1 MGDGHPGFT
10 PTTMG
15 QRPMTPRS
23 DILLIQLPIP
33 PLGSQAE
40 SENVPLAAGCLA
52 AALPAAHRKGT
63 EKIAIFPGDE
73 AGTLGDAALL
83 QSIVQLEPA
92 AIGFTC
98 YLWNIERTLWLCRKI
113 KERLSN
119 TTILLGGP
127 EIQPDNR
134 WVWNTGGFDAAVVG
148 EGEETFRR
156 WCDVRKR
163 RSAWVDVP
171 GLWVGPK
178 FAPPRQP
185 APPAHLASLPSPYS
199 AGLLIPRET
208 MWLETARGCRYRCK
222 FCAYHQ
228 GRRAI
233 RPFAEAE
240 VRANLRLALRH
251 RVREVFLLDP
261 TLNQRRNF
269 GRFIDLL
276 AEENRDHQ
284 IQFSAELRAEGIDST
299 LASELR
305 NANFTEVEIG
315 LQTVEPAAQ
324 AAIGRRVD
332 LDRFARGAKALR
344 AAGIRTRTDLIL
356 GLPGDTIDSMR
367 RAIDFLVDH
376 ELFDELQLFPLSL
389 LPGTPLAAEAERW
402 KLQAQSRPPYYVV
415 ANAAVNWIEI
425 AELVEETQRR
435 LGIEYDPAPLPPP
448 YSESEG
454 DAGTNA
460 LWLTSNTDA
469 NGCWTMRRV
478 DLDRVPRGGRW
489 RTAFAARPYPA
500 ISATIYLR
508 SRCFARARHLAADI
522 VRFVIDQ
529 NPFITLT
536 VVLEPGDRP
545 DEITPELAARLHAIC
560 REKVSYLDRM
570 LSVQTDRR
578 RGSRRIVVAVPE
590 TYRAYL
596 GRGWRRS
603 IESWANIIWRECPPS
618 RAPRTVPP
626 RKE

>member
-1 MGDGHPGFT
+1 
-10 PTTMG
+10 
-15 QRPMTPRS
+15 MTPRS

-33 PLGSQAE
+33 PLGSQAA

-52 AALPAAHRKGT
+52 TALPPHNRDGC
-63 EKIAIFPGDE
+63 ERIAIFPGEE

-83 QSIVQLEPA
+83 HAVVQRAPA

-98 YLWNIERTLWLCRKI
+98 YLWNIERTLWLCRQI
-113 KERLSN
+113 KERLPK
-119 TTILLGGP
+119 TTVLLGGP

-134 WVWNTGGFDAAVVG
+134 WVWNAGGFDAAVVG

-156 WCDVRKR
+156 WLDMRNQ
-163 RSAWVDVP
+163 RSAWADVP
-171 GLWVGPK
+171 GLWVGPT

-185 APPAHLASLPSPYS
+185 APPVSLAALQSPYT
-199 AGLLIPRET
+199 AGLLIPHET

-228 GRRAI
+228 GRRTI
-233 RPFAEAE
+233 RSFAEAE
-240 VRANLRLALRH
+240 LRANLRLAIRH

-269 GRFIDLL
+269 AGFIDLL
-276 AEENRDHQ
+276 AEENREHQ
-284 IQFSAELRAEGIDST
+284 IRFSAELRAEGIDSA
-299 LASELR
+299 LARKLR
-305 NANFTEVEIG
+305 NANFAEVEIG

-332 LDRFARGAKALR
+332 LDAFARGAQAIR

-367 RAIDFLVDH
+367 RAIDFLVDR

-402 KLQAQSRPPYYVV
+402 KLQAQPRPPYYVV

-425 AELVEETQRR
+425 AQLVEETQRR

-448 YSESEG
+448 YCEG
-454 DAGTNA
+454 ENDTVANARWLARNAGANA
-460 LWLTSNTDA
+460 
-469 NGCWTMRRV
+469 CWTMCRV
-478 DLDRVPRGGRW
+478 DLDHAPRGSRW
-489 RTAFAARPYPA
+489 QEALAAPPYPA
-500 ISATIYLR
+500 VSATIYLR
-508 SRCFARARHLAADI
+508 SRRFAMARHRAAEI

-536 VVLEPGDRP
+536 VVLEAEEHPE
-545 DEITPELAARLHAIC
+545 EITPDFLAQLHALC
-560 REKVSYLDRM
+560 REKVGYLDRM

-578 RGSRRIVVAVPE
+578 RGSRRIVVAVPD
-590 TYRAYL
+590 TCRVRL
-596 GRGWRRS
+596 GRRWKHL
-603 IESWANIIWRECPPS
+603 IEPWANIIWRKSPPS
-618 RAPRTVPP
+618 RTKRIDSPAHD
-626 RKE
+626 